1 MPETS
6 PASFLR
12 KPRRT
17 KRLVLCL
24 DGTWNSDDG
33 EKITNIVRIRDLI
46 DPEFQSP
53 DGSEIWQQRVFYH
66 TGVGTGLTQKDKVF
80 GGATGAGLDENVRH
94 AYRYLS
100 DHYEPGI
107 EIFIFGFS
115 RGAFTARSVAGYLG
129 SSGLLR
135 PENCTRQ
142 TEERAWKFYRTP
154 PNKRFPRESRDL
166 AELCFPDVR
175 VRLLGVFDTVGA
187 LGIPV
192 ELFVKGNRKR
202 FAFHDVTLG
211 SNVDYALHA
220 VSIDEKRGP
229 FGASLW
235 QYPNHRSFEWVE
247 QVWFPGVHSNVGGGY
262 PNYGLSNVTLKWML
276 SRIEAKGLG
285 LRFLPNWKI
294 DVIDDPLEPMNES
307 RTALYTYSKFYPL
320 IRVINQSGS
329 RLPAGA
335 RLSALPPHARP
346 LGEMLH
352 WTALYRLKVALERS
366 GTVSDY
372 NPINVDAALRD
383 MFNTSPA
390 RRPNPIPIVGEDG
403 DPLDWLTNL
412 AERDKVARLLPNQ
425 YLETF
430 KAAIDQFEMSGA
442 DTAAFIQPYQQPRP
456 SAAWT

>member
-46 DPEFQSP
+46 DPAFENP

-66 TGVGTGLTQKDKVF
+66 TGVGTGLTQKDKIF

-94 AYRYLS
+94 AYRFLS
-100 DHYEPGI
+100 SHYEPGM

-142 TEERAWKFYRTP
+142 TEQRAWQFYRTA
-154 PNKRFPRESRDL
+154 PNERFPRDGRDL

-175 VRLLGVFDTVGA
+175 VRLLGVFDTVGS
-187 LGIPV
+187 LGVPV
-192 ELFVKGNRKR
+192 ELFANWNRSR

-211 SNVDYALHA
+211 SNIDYALHA
-220 VSIDEKRGP
+220 VAIDEKRGP

-235 QYPNHRSFEWVE
+235 QYPNHRSFDSVE

-262 PNYGLSNVTLKWML
+262 ANAALSNVTLDWML
-276 SRIEAKGLG
+276 SRIEAKGLD
-285 LRFLPNWKI
+285 LRFLRDWKI
-294 DVIDDPLEPMNES
+294 NVVPDPLGPINES
-307 RTALYTYSKFYPL
+307 RTALYTYSKFHPL
-320 IRVINQSGS
+320 IRVINQTAA
-329 RLPAGA
+329 RLPGGT

-352 WTALYRLKVALERS
+352 WTALRRFKTSLETP
-366 GTVSDY
+366 GIVSAY
-372 NPINVDAALRD
+372 NPVNVDAALRD
-383 MFNTSPA
+383 MFDTSSG
-390 RRPNPIPIVGEDG
+390 RPNPIPIVGEQG
-403 DPLDWLTNL
+403 EPLNWLTSS
-412 AERDKVARLLPNQ
+412 AERDRVASLLPNP
-425 YLETF
+425 YLPMF
-430 KAAIDQFEMSGA
+430 KASIDQFEISGA
-442 DTAAFIQPYQQPRP
+442 DTAAFIQPYQQPRAG
-456 SAAWT
+456 AAWA